1 MKDPRLYTTSADYVY
16 QELRHKIIT
25 KQMKP
30 GQRLPEVN
38 IAVQMGVSRTP
49 VREAL
54 RRLASEGLV
63 LIIPNSGARLVS
75 PSRKEVENAYLV
87 REQLECLAVR
97 LAVKNVAEKHLR
109 RLEEAIL
116 SEEQAFKE
124 KNLEQYLE
132 INEAFHRII
141 ADASG
146 NRILGD
152 YIDNILA
159 RTNVFIVFYDPF
171 YDIDTNPSI
180 EEHRN
185 ILKALQERDEERV
198 VALMQEHL
206 KASQETLAKPE
217 EEEENLQSL

>member
-180 EEHRN
+180 EEHRH
-185 ILKALQERDEERV
+185 ILKALQEKDEEKV

-217 EEEENLQSL
+217 GEDEDS

>member
-1 MKDPRLYTTSADYVY
+1 
-16 QELRHKIIT
+16 
-25 KQMKP
+25 
-30 GQRLPEVN
+30 
-38 IAVQMGVSRTP
+38 MGVSRTP

-75 PSRKEVENAYLV
+75 PSKKEVENAYLV
-87 REQLECLAVR
+87 REQLESLAVR
-97 LAVKNVAEKHLR
+97 LAARNVAEKHLR
-109 RLEEAIL
+109 RLEESIL

-132 INEAFHRII
+132 INETFHRII

-146 NRILGD
+146 NRILGE
-152 YIDNILA
+152 YVDNILA

-171 YDIDTNPSI
+171 YDIETNPSI

-185 ILKALQERDEERV
+185 ILKALQERDAEKAV
-198 VALMQEHL
+198 SLMQDHL
-206 KASQETLAKPE
+206 KVSQEMLAEPND
-217 EEEENLQSL
+217 EEEENIRNF